1 MVQVPTTRGN
11 EVKKKELISAISQRA
26 GMSKVDSENALNAV
40 ISCITDLLGKGD
52 SIVLPGF
59 ASLSVK
65 KRAARTGRN
74 PSTGQPLHIPASN
87 IVSFKAGSKLKEV
100 INNEK

>member
-1 MVQVPTTRGN
+1 M
-11 EVKKKELISAISQRA
+11 KKKELINAISQRS
-26 GMSKVDSENALNAV
+26 GMGKNESESALNAV
-40 ISCITDLLGKGD
+40 ISCLSDLLAKGD

-65 KRAARTGRN
+65 ERAARTGRN
-74 PSTGQPLHIPASN
+74 PSTGQPLNIPASK

-100 INNEK
+100 INA

>member
-1 MVQVPTTRGN
+1 M
-11 EVKKKELISAISQRA
+11 KKKELIDAISQRS
-26 GMSKVDSENALNAV
+26 GMAKNESEVALNAV
-40 ISCITDLLGKGD
+40 ISCLTELLGNGD

-65 KRAARTGRN
+65 SRAARTGRN
-74 PSTGQPLHIPASN
+74 PSTGQPLLIPASK

-100 INNEK
+100 ING

>member
-1 MVQVPTTRGN
+1 M
-11 EVKKKELISAISQRA
+11 KKKELINAISERS
-26 GMSKVDSENALNAV
+26 GMGKSESESALNAV
-40 ISCITDLLGKGD
+40 ISCLSDLLAKGD

-65 KRAARTGRN
+65 ERAARTGRN
-74 PSTGQPLHIPASN
+74 PSTGQPLNIPASK

-100 INNEK
+100 INA

>member
-1 MVQVPTTRGN
+1 M
-11 EVKKKELISAISQRA
+11 KKKELIDAISQHS
-26 GMSKVDSENALNAV
+26 GMAKNESEVALNAV
-40 ISCITDLLGKGD
+40 IRCLTELLVNGD

-65 KRAARTGRN
+65 SRAARTGRN
-74 PSTGQPLHIPASN
+74 PSTGEPLLIPASK

-100 INNEK
+100 INA